1 MTDKCFD
8 IGTMQAFL
16 DGELAAEMTETVARH
31 VAACDECACLLAES
45 EEESALTFS
54 ALENELNALVPT
66 QRLWTK
72 INDSIARE
80 KKSFWKP
87 ILAFLL
93 QPQTAAFASLI
104 FVAVL
109 SVTLLSLKPNA
120 PTNYVA
126 QTGEIQQKTIQPI
139 AKNQLSPPA
148 QTPLLLPEEKN
159 TETIKSV
166 QNKAE
171 YRAAKT
177 AYVRPEKVLTDAK
190 SRDTKSDALVPAV
203 RENSGNILG
212 EESYIKTIATLNT
225 TVANRK
231 DEILSPSARFAFER
245 DLAVTDDAIARMKL
259 EVRRN
264 PKNEAAKQ
272 ILRASYQNKIDLLNS
287 VADKTELM
295 ASLD

>member
-54 ALENELNALVPT
+54 ALEMELNALVPT

-126 QTGEIQQKTIQPI
+126 QTGEIQQKNNS
-139 AKNQLSPPA
+139 ADCK
-148 QTPLLLPEEKN
+148 
-159 TETIKSV
+159 KSV
-166 QNKAE
+166 V
-171 YRAAKT
+171 AACSNAAAFARRKKHGNDKI
-177 AYVRPEKVLTDAK
+177 RSKQ
-190 SRDTKSDALVPAV
+190 SRIPGS
-203 RENSGNILG
+203 
-212 EESYIKTIATLNT
+212 
-225 TVANRK
+225 
-231 DEILSPSARFAFER
+231 
-245 DLAVTDDAIARMKL
+245 
-259 EVRRN
+259 
-264 PKNEAAKQ
+264 KNC
-272 ILRASYQNKIDLLNS
+272 LR
-287 VADKTELM
+287 
-295 ASLD
+295 